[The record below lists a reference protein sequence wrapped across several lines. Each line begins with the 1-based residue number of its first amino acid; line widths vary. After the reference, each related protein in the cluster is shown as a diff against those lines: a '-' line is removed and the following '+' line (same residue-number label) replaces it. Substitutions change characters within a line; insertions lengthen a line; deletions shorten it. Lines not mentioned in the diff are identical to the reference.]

1 MAKTLTATDR
11 SALIRLASTMG
22 KGSPERKAILKG
34 LSKVSARKVPWV
46 ATVSGKKYRFRFDD
60 EPRGGDPQGG
70 LDYFKDNVYDGGPS
84 GTDWDLDGLTE
95 IRPRHWR

>member
-1 MAKTLTATDR
+1 MPRTLTASDR
-11 SALIRLASTMG
+11 KALIRLAGTLSV
-22 KGSPERKAILKG
+22 GSPDRKAILKG

-60 EPRGGDPQGG
+60 LEQGGDVQEG
-70 LDYFKDNVYDGGPS
+70 LDYFLDQIYDGGPS

-95 IRPRHWR
+95 IRPHRWR